1 MTVSFKQ
8 LIKEGKIKRGDLL
21 RAQHADIRVEPGF
34 NLSIDPDKFEQLAQE
49 LAEYILA
56 GGVIPPLL
64 VRVAD
69 DGTLYIV
76 DGHLR
81 HRALAIAIE
90 RTTDAAILERLRT
103 VSFMPFI
110 GNDADRLEIIFT
122 SREGRQLSDLE
133 RALGYKRFAKLGLK
147 PEDIAERVKRSRPHV
162 DGYLLLANANTDLQ
176 QLVQSGKVKV
186 TAAIAAVRKHGEK
199 AGEFLTGKRVT
210 VSDVTGRTLPRKVVD
225 EVEAALKWFKT
236 EGLDLE
242 ARVAI
247 TKASKG
253 NPAYQNTHIEI
264 PVAALAELLGA
275 VALIENARQAQ
286 AEKARDKA
294 AKAAQTDIEQ
304 AAA

>member
-34 NLSIDPDKFEQLAQE
+34 NLSADPDKFEQLAQE

-90 RTTDAAILERLRT
+90 RTTDAAILERLRI

-147 PEDIAERVKRSRPHV
+147 PEDIAVRVKRSRPHV

-176 QLVQSGKVKV
+176 QLVQAGKVKV
-186 TAAIAAVRKHGEK
+186 TAAIAAVRKYGEK

-210 VSDVTGRTLPRKVVD
+210 VSDVTGRTLPRGVVD
-225 EVEAALKWFKT
+225 EVEKTLNWFVDNALDT
-236 EGLDLE
+236 D
-242 ARVAI
+242 ARVMVTNAENDPARYGDQPVTI
-247 TKASKG
+247 TAGS
-253 NPAYQNTHIEI
+253 
-264 PVAALAELLGA
+264 LAELLSTA
-275 VALIENARQAQ
+275 ALVKDARDKQA
-286 AEKARDKA
+286 AKARDQA
-294 AKAAQTDIEQ
+294 AKAAQTDLED
-304 AAA
+304 AA